1 MYYASDYVEYKSM
14 YIVKRIERKKSLLDS
29 IIQKEKKLKKK
40 DAIKAR
46 KAKAAAKKDSLLNRK
61 RFYSRG
67 DYKQ

>member
-1 MYYASDYVEYKSM
+1 VYYASDYVEYKSM